1 MAIPPR
7 AIPAFLL
14 ILLGAILSSVV
25 MNVNSSWYKNLIKPK
40 YNPPNYLFGIV
51 WPILYILFWLT
62 FVLSDP
68 YDNTVTTLFVIIA
81 VLLASWSPVFFL
93 FQSPNLASIVLIL
106 LILFSLAYAVVIFKK
121 SKFAFVLFLPFL
133 LWISFA
139 TYLNMSIAQLNP

>member
-1 MAIPPR
+1 
-7 AIPAFLL
+7 
-14 ILLGAILSSVV
+14 
-25 MNVNSSWYKNLIKPK
+25 
-40 YNPPNYLFGIV
+40 
-51 WPILYILFWLT
+51 
-62 FVLSDP
+62 
-68 YDNTVTTLFVIIA
+68 
-81 VLLASWSPVFFL
+81 LASWSPVFFL